1 MSEHAFDHVV
11 LDNGLQLLGEPSP
24 ARSVAIGAMV
34 DAGARDEAP
43 DEAGVSHFLEHL
55 AFKGD
60 GTRDAVAVNHAFD
73 TIGARYNAFTS
84 HERTFYYGAV
94 LPEVAPDLTSL
105 ILSLLRPAL
114 AADDVEVERQV
125 VLEEIAMY
133 EDRPASRA
141 FELGSARF
149 FAGHPLG
156 SSVLGTPTTVGAL
169 SPERIRAYHAA
180 RYAVDKIVFVATGA
194 YDWPALVDQVRRATA
209 GWSAGGAARAY
220 PSLAPRRGA
229 DEMRVDGV
237 ARAHVTWFAPAPSAQ
252 DPERSAAAL
261 LARVLGDEDNGRLFW
276 ALVEPGLV
284 EDAALWFDPSDG
296 AGTFQAY
303 VTTDD
308 ASVEHAVGVVDE
320 VLDRFEREGPTE
332 AEWARAQR
340 SLATAVTLRAETPM
354 GRLAGLA
361 DTWLDRREVESANA
375 TVARVLATTLD
386 EGRALLAS
394 RPFGARYRYALR
406 PSGRALDAERTD
418 DGDGAPT

>member
-1 MSEHAFDHVV
+1 MSAPRFDHAT
-11 LDNGLQLLGEPSP
+11 LENGLQLLGEPTP

-73 TIGARYNAFTS
+73 AIGARYNAFTS

-94 LPEVAPDLTSL
+94 LPDAASELTSL

-114 AADDVEVERQV
+114 AAEDVEVERQV

-141 FELGSARF
+141 FELGAARF

-156 SSVLGTPTTVGAL
+156 SSVLGTRATVGSL

-180 RYAVDKIVFVATGA
+180 RYAVDKIVVVATGA
-194 YDWPALVDQVRRATA
+194 YDWPALVDQVARATA
-209 GWSAGGAARAY
+209 GWSTGGAPRAY

-229 DEMRVDGV
+229 DDLRVDGV
-237 ARAHVTWFAPAPSAQ
+237 ARAHLTWFAPAPSAQ
-252 DPERSAAAL
+252 DPERTAAAL
-261 LARVLGDEDNGRLFW
+261 LARVLGDDDNGRLFW

-284 EDAALWFDPSDG
+284 EDASLWFDPSDG
-296 AGTFQAY
+296 TGTFQAY
-303 VTTDD
+303 VATDD
-308 ASVEHAVGVVDE
+308 EAVEHVAGIVDDT
-320 VLDRFEREGPTE
+320 LDRFEREGPTE

-340 SLATAVTLRAETPM
+340 GLATGVTLRAETPM

-361 DTWLDRREVESANA
+361 DTWLDRREVESAAA
-375 TVARVLATTLD
+375 TVERVLATSVD

-394 RPFGARYRYALR
+394 RPFAARYRYALR
-406 PSGRALDAERTD
+406 PSATGETAATDPAGTRT
-418 DGDGAPT
+418 